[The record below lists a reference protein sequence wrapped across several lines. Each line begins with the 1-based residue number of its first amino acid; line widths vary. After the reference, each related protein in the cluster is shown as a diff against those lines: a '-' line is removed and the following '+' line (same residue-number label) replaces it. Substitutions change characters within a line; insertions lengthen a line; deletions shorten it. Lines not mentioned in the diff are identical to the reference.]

1 MVRDG
6 VVVVVPLYFAVLLN
20 AAIIMV
26 DAPLLKVHDTD
37 WRASFGEETVHC
49 KVTDCPV
56 VPE

>member
-1 MVRDG
+1 M
-6 VVVVVPLYFAVLLN
+6 VVVVPLYFAVLLN